1 MYVSKWVKINGFW
14 GEINES
20 DFLCLL
26 ILLFVYIKN
35 NLVLKLKICFRINNF
50 LFISFVL
57 MFCLILIIFN
67 L

>member
-1 MYVSKWVKINGFW
+1 MGVNKWFLGK
-14 GEINES
+14 INES

>member
-1 MYVSKWVKINGFW
+1 MKINGFW

>member
-1 MYVSKWVKINGFW
+1 MKINGFW
-14 GEINES
+14 GKINES

-35 NLVLKLKICFRINNF
+35 NLVLKLKICFRINYF

>member
-1 MYVSKWVKINGFW
+1 MKINGFW
-14 GEINES
+14 GKINES